1 MDNTR
6 KVDTVRLQ
14 NVAYGHKTAGV
25 LLAAVE
31 LDLFSKVSE
40 GARTIEDIADAADI
54 TVLNTHRLVAA
65 CTGVGLLIKD
75 GQTYLNAP
83 DVDKFLVKGKRNYA
97 GPWLLSQKRDFDRWK
112 QLAELLR
119 SKKPPTILGGYEGY
133 TYEKAKALHEATY
146 SVGLGAGM
154 RFARDVDMTNR
165 SLILDIGGGS
175 GAYCIAALQRYPHLN
190 AIVFDLAPT
199 CRVADEFI
207 AQWELSDKITTHPG
221 DFTKDPFPSGAD
233 VMLQASNLPQYSAEN
248 LTAVFRKG
256 YEAMKPGG
264 EYHLV
269 GEALDEEHGGPLG
282 PSLWGIAEVFAGSEG
297 RSHSEKEVQTY
308 LEEAGFV
315 DVTINAFIPGSLSRI
330 TGRKSGS

>member
-1 MDNTR
+1 MDKAQ

-31 LDLFSKVSE
+31 LDLFSRISE
-40 GARTIEDIADAADI
+40 EARTIEEIAEAVGI
-54 TVLNTHRLVAA
+54 SVLNSHRLVAA
-65 CTGVGLLIKD
+65 CTGMGLLTKT
-75 GQTYLNAP
+75 GPTYSNAP
-83 DVDKFLVKGKRNYA
+83 DVEKFLVRGKRNYA
-97 GPWLLSQKRDFDRWK
+97 GPWLLSQKRDFDRW
-112 QLAELLR
+112 QELADLLR
-119 SKKPPTILGGYEGY
+119 SNTPPTILGGYEGY

-154 RFARDVDMTNR
+154 RFARDVDMSNR

-175 GAYCIAALQRYPHLN
+175 GAYCIAALQRYPNLK

-207 AQWELSDKITTHPG
+207 AQWDLSDRISTHPG

-233 VMLQASNLPQYSAEN
+233 VMIQASNLPQYSAEN

-256 YEAMKPGG
+256 FEAMKPGG

-269 GEALDEEHGGPLG
+269 GEALDEEQGGPLG
-282 PSLWGIAEVFAGSEG
+282 PSLWGMAEVFAGSEG
-297 RSHSEKEVQTY
+297 RSHSEVEVQTY
-308 LEEAGFV
+308 LEKAGFV
-315 DVTINAFIPGSLSRI
+315 DVTINEFIPGSLSRI
-330 TGRKSGS
+330 TGRKSSP

>member
-1 MDNTR
+1 MVDKKQ

-14 NVAYGHKTAGV
+14 NFAYGHKTASV

-40 GARTIEDIADAADI
+40 GAGTIEEIAVALDISI
-54 TVLNTHRLVAA
+54 LNSHRLVAA
-65 CTGVGLLIKD
+65 CTGMGLLTKD
-75 GQTYLNAP
+75 GSNYSNAQ
-83 DVDKFLVKGKRNYA
+83 DVEKFLVKGQRNYA
-97 GPWLLSQKRDFDRWK
+97 GPWLLSQKRDFERWK
-112 QLAELLR
+112 DLADFLR
-119 SKKPPTILGGYEGY
+119 SKKPTSILGGYEDY

-154 RFARDVDMTNR
+154 RFARQVDMSNR

-175 GAYCIAALQRYPHLN
+175 GAYCIAALQSYPHLK
-190 AIVFDLAPT
+190 AIIFDLEPT

-221 DFTKDPFPSGAD
+221 DFTKDPFPPGAD
-233 VMLQASNLPQYSAEN
+233 TMIQASNLPQYSAER
-248 LTAVFRKG
+248 LTQVFTKG
-256 YEAMKPGG
+256 FEAMKPGG

-269 GEALDEEHGGPLG
+269 GEALDEEKGGPLG

-297 RSHSEKEVQTY
+297 RSHSEKEVQKY
-308 LEEAGFV
+308 LEEAGFI
-315 DVTINAFIPGSLSRI
+315 DVTINEFIPGSLSRI
-330 TGRKSGS
+330 TGLKPE